1 MMIELMKN
9 SDDWIVVV
17 DVVDVADVM
26 DVMGLLWQYSNIPLN
41 CK

>member
-17 DVVDVADVM
+17 DVADVMDVM

>member
-1 MMIELMKN
+1 MMIELMMN

-17 DVVDVADVM
+17 DVADVS
-26 DVMGLLWQYSNIPLN
+26 DVSGLLWQYSNIPMN